1 MKPVHLALL
10 VIVLILGIANL
21 LASLGIIGGNGG
33 GSSAGSQW
41 DYKVLSPATMDA
53 IGFTSIAKEDGLKPD
68 EKGNYNFKV
77 EEMQKDQRFYKQ
89 NLLPRT
95 LKEVESDGGWEW
107 IGSTSDSHYIFRKS
121 K

>member
-21 LASLGIIGGNGG
+21 LASLGVIGGHGG
-33 GSSAGSQW
+33 GAASQW
-41 DYKVLSPATMDA
+41 EYKVLNPGTMDA

-68 EKGNYNFKV
+68 DKGNYNFKV
-77 EEMQKDQRFYKQ
+77 EEMQKDQRFHKQ

-95 LKEVESDGGWEW
+95 LKEVESDGGWQLF
-107 IGSTSDSHYIFRKS
+107 GTTADSHYIFRRAK
-121 K
+121 